1 MTDELSRR
9 RKPTSEAES
18 APLKKTAGFD
28 REEAWPIV
36 WEHGRRNFALRAD
49 GLVSIILPVADD
61 GELAGLCVFN
71 VEADEVARLMDDDPG
86 VRAGILPMSCTLV
99 WASPATPSEPKAEA
113 LLSG

>member
-1 MTDELSRR
+1 ML
-9 RKPTSEAES
+9 
-18 APLKKTAGFD
+18 LKKTAGFD

-71 VEADEVARLMDDDPG
+71 IEADEVARLMDDDPG
-86 VRAGILPMSCTLV
+86 VRAGIFTYELHPCLGF
-99 WASPATPSEPKAEA
+99 PGDA
-113 LLSG
+113 LRA

>member
-1 MTDELSRR
+1 MTAQISDEYMNEQRAKTRPYTIML
-9 RKPTSEAES
+9 
-18 APLKKTAGFD
+18 LKNTAGFD

-71 VEADEVARLMDDDPG
+71 GEADEVGRLMDDDPG
-86 VRAGILPMSCTLV
+86 VRAGIFTYELHPCLGF
-99 WASPATPSEPKAEA
+99 PGDA
-113 LLSG
+113 LRA